1 MELGTWFAAIA
12 GGRRD
17 LLANAP
23 GDRMRY
29 AAMGGVILTTATVA
43 AVSGALAV
51 NMALNLSPVWSVLV
65 GLLWGLVIFNLDRLL
80 VVQMVRPRSGIKQP
94 ILLAVPRLVLAII
107 LGFVISTPLVL
118 RIFNAE
124 IKQELGVIHQQQ
136 YAAYTTQIDS
146 TTYKTIPT
154 LKSQL
159 SNAQQVVD
167 SGATPSVE
175 ADPDVKAA
183 EQRLST
189 AEKAYEKA
197 EHNVVCEKEGTCGS
211 HKVGAGIAYR
221 EKVGIRD
228 DAKKE
233 RDAAQKAVN
242 QIRARVTREL
252 NAANRNNLKNAHS
265 TISTAKTQ
273 LAKLQAQRTADL
285 AGQKKQIYADTGLL
299 ARLEALSILSARRS
313 TLKVA
318 HWTLFALFLSIEV
331 LPVLTKLLQVL
342 GPETIYDKL
351 TASADAVTRRIHR
364 QSDAGRLKVHRS
376 QQRIEL
382 QLERDRARR
391 ATGGREEVQ
400 QEGHQDPA
408 GRNQRRPRRLEPGTR
423 SPRPSKPS
431 PTGSSRWP
439 RTGGRSAVR
448 QSPSPSRWAFRCS
461 RPGPSRRRTGT
472 PMGRPGR
479 CRGHRSRSR
488 RPSGTRRSCS
498 RRRRGSPRHRF
509 SRCRRRCRC
518 SRRPTR
524 RTLRLAPHLTPRLTR
539 PMTRCPT
546 S

>member
-80 VVQMVRPRSGIKQP
+80 VVQMSRPRSGIKQP

-124 IKQELGVIHQQQ
+124 IKQELGVVHQQQ

-154 LKSQL
+154 LKAQL

-167 SGATPSVE
+167 SGAPPSVE

-183 EQRLST
+183 EKRLAI
-189 AEKAYEKA
+189 AEKTYEKA

-211 HKVGAGIAYR
+211 HKVGPGIAYH

-233 RDAAQKAVN
+233 RDASQKAVN
-242 QIRARVTREL
+242 QIRARVTTEL

-273 LAKLQAQRTADL
+273 LAKLQAQRTARPCRAEEADL
-285 AGQKKQIYADTGLL
+285 RRHGPARPAGGAVHPFRETVHPQGGA
-299 ARLEALSILSARRS
+299 
-313 TLKVA
+313 
-318 HWTLFALFLSIEV
+318 WTLFALFLSIEV

-364 QSDAGRLKVHRS
+364 QSDAGRLRS
-376 QQRIEL
+376 TVRSSASSSSWSGTVPGAHW
-382 QLERDRARR
+382 RP
-391 ATGGREEVQ
+391 GRSTT
-400 QEGHQDPA
+400 
-408 GRNQRRPRRLEPGTR
+408 RR
-423 SPRPSKPS
+423 SPRPS
-431 PTGSSRWP
+431 
-439 RTGGRSAVR
+439 
-448 QSPSPSRWAFRCS
+448 
-461 RPGPSRRRTGT
+461 RP
-472 PMGRPGR
+472 
-479 CRGHRSRSR
+479 
-488 RPSGTRRSCS
+488 
-498 RRRRGSPRHRF
+498 
-509 SRCRRRCRC
+509 
-518 SRRPTR
+518 
-524 RTLRLAPHLTPRLTR
+524 
-539 PMTRCPT
+539 
-546 S
+546 